1 MVELFDY
8 LRTSPYPSVPI
19 SVNPYRLCGAILTY
33 RSVFRLGLQGVG
45 GAEPH
50 FLKGIITGTRENGTV
65 DFKCDLESQHKL
77 QEAVRDKLAGFIGIF
92 FIVFGTFVWGYGDL
106 IGRILSVA

>member
-1 MVELFDY
+1 MKRGYGFSA
-8 LRTSPYPSVPI
+8 RGRSWCCTVPFLHTE
-19 SVNPYRLCGAILTY
+19 VF
-33 RSVFRLGLQGVG
+33 FRLGLQGVG

-65 DFKCDLESQHKL
+65 DFKCDLESQRKL
-77 QEAVRDKLAGFIGIF
+77 QEAFRDKLAGFIGIF

-106 IGRILSVA
+106 IGRILSIA